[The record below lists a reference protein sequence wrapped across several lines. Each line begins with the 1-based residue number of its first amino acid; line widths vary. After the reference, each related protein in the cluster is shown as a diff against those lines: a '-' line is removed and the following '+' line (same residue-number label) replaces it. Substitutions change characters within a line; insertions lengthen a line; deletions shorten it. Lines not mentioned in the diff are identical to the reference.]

1 MTLVGTVR
9 LVAFTIRRDRLRIAV
24 WAVAVIALMVVSAAS
39 LVGLYPDT
47 DAIVGYT
54 TLFDGNPALVVFA
67 GPGYGFDNPNL
78 GVILVNET
86 QLWGSIAL
94 ALMAIFMVCRSTRA
108 DEDAERTDLI
118 RSLPVGRHAPLTAA
132 LVVVIAANVAI
143 GAAIASGFVAL
154 GYPTVGSVALAASMA
169 AVGIVFAGVTAV
181 AAQVAGSARACLGL
195 ASLALAAAFALR
207 ALGDV
212 ADSPISLLSPLG
224 MAQAVRAFAD
234 EQWWVLA
241 VLLAAA
247 VGLTTLSFA
256 LANRRNL
263 GSGMVAE
270 RPGRRQS
277 PMLAARPLLLPMRLQ
292 RGSLVGW
299 LVGLAT
305 IGAVYGS
312 FADSVDQ
319 MVADTPALADFFAA
333 AGGPN
338 LTDAYL
344 NTAMV
349 MLALITGGLA
359 ISSTLTANAE
369 ERAGRT
375 DLIVARPMARSRW
388 FASHLAAA
396 VIQTAAVML
405 VAGVAVGAAYGA
417 TIGDPSQVARM
428 AGVAVVLL
436 PAVLVLAGVAALLH
450 GVAPQLALA
459 SWAALAV
466 AAVVGLLGELLRLP
480 GWARAISPFHH
491 LPAVPAEGASVAA
504 PLAVVAVAA
513 TLMAIGMLA
522 LQRRDIATP

>member
-1 MTLVGTVR
+1 MTLAGTLR
-9 LVAFTIRRDRLRIAV
+9 LVAFTIRRDRLRLAV
-24 WAVAVIALMVVSAAS
+24 WAVAIVALMVVSAAS
-39 LVGLYPDT
+39 LVSLYPDA

-67 GPGYGFDNPNL
+67 GPGYGFDDPNL
-78 GVILVNET
+78 GIILVNET

-94 ALMAIFMVCRSTRA
+94 ALMAIFMLCRSTRV

-132 LVVVIAANVAI
+132 LMVVAGANISIA
-143 GAAIASGFVAL
+143 AAIATGFVAL

-169 AVGIVFAGVTAV
+169 AVGIVFAAVTAV
-181 AAQVAGSARACLGL
+181 AAQVAGSGRACLGL

-212 ADSPISLLSPLG
+212 ADSPVSLASPIG
-224 MAQAVRAFAD
+224 MAQAVRAFAT
-234 EQWWVLA
+234 EQWWVLG
-241 VLLAAA
+241 VLAAVA

-256 LANRRNL
+256 LANHRNL

-277 PMLAARPLLLPMRLQ
+277 PMLAARPVLLPARLQ

-299 LVGLAT
+299 LVGLAA

-319 MVADTPALADFFAA
+319 MVADNPTLADYFAA
-333 AGGPN
+333 TGGPN

-349 MLALITGGLA
+349 MLALIAGGLA
-359 ISSTLTANAE
+359 ISSTLAANAE

-388 FASHLAAA
+388 FAAHLAVA
-396 VIQTAAVML
+396 ITQTAAAML
-405 VAGVAVGAAYGA
+405 VAGVAVGAGYGA
-417 TIGDPSQVARM
+417 AIGDPSQVARL
-428 AGVAVVLL
+428 AGVAMVLL
-436 PAVLVLAGVAALLH
+436 PGVLVLAGVAAMLH
-450 GVAPQLALA
+450 GVAPQVALA

-466 AAVVGLLGELLRLP
+466 AAVVALLGELLRLP

-491 LPAVPAEGASVAA
+491 LPAVPAGGAGVAA
-504 PLAVVAVAA
+504 PLAVAAVAGA
-513 TLMAIGMLA
+513 LMAVGMVA
-522 LQRRDIATP
+522 WQHRDIGTT